1 MDNNNYFLGSVGR
14 VDAIRMVDGKQEV
27 AFVSKTMTDTGLNT
41 TISADDIRGGQGAPI
56 ITRFYHDANVEITLT
71 DVMFKKAY
79 VESQLGTHFE
89 EDGASAYLSEEGKA
103 TAQGTFEL
111 KETPINISAGC
122 EATNPVVWYA
132 KKGSNDWSLVE
143 EELSGKVVSGL
154 DPEGEYCFRYLAE
167 SVSGAQKADIYAG
180 FVPEELHLIITTPLF
195 AGDACS
201 ASGGTIAGEV
211 QYDIPRFRLNGGQD
225 FAAAMSSNQTT
236 NLSGVALGSTSGCD
250 VDGKGA
256 LLYSMI
262 VKLNDSKLAGPNG
275 RYESLEVLDE
285 TLKVGERPIVY
296 GIDKAK
302 RATLLSNAL
311 LNFKIGEADA
321 LTNGAFNAAGTVI
334 ITPKDGSEFAE
345 PQQVEVE
352 NA

>member
-14 VDAIRMVDGKQEV
+14 VDAIRMKDGKQEI

-71 DVMFKKAY
+71 DVMFKKSY

-103 TAQGTFEL
+103 TAEGTFEL

-122 EATNPVVWYA
+122 ESTNPVVWYSE
-132 KKGSNDWSLVE
+132 KGSNDWILVE
-143 EELSGKVVSGL
+143 DELSGKVISGL
-154 DPEGEYCFRYLAE
+154 KPEEEYCFRYLAE

-256 LLYSMI
+256 LLYTMI
-262 VKLNDSKLAGPNG
+262 VKLNDSKLAD
-275 RYESLEVLDE
+275 RYVSLEVLDE
-285 TLKVGERPIVY
+285 TLKVGEAPIVY
-296 GIDKAK
+296 GIDKGN
-302 RATLLSNAL
+302 RATLLSNKL
-311 LNFKIGEADA
+311 LNFEPA
-321 LTNGAFNAAGTVI
+321 LVDGKFNAAGEVI
-334 ITPKDGSEFAE
+334 ITPADGSEFKEA
-345 PQQVEVE
+345 QKVTVL
-352 NA
+352 A